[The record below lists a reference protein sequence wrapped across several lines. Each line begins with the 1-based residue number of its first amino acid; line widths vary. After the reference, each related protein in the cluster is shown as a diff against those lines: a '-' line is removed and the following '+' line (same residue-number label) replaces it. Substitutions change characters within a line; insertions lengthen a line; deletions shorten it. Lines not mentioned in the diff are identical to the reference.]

1 MKIHTRGCF
10 STFTTQ
16 ITDNVG
22 IVGGVGIGIGLLE
35 VGLESRYMLHVQKTW
50 RCVTGVSED
59 VRE

>member
-1 MKIHTRGCF
+1 MINFLQAAMKIHTRGCF

-35 VGLESRYMLHVQKTW
+35 VGLESKYMLHVQKT
-50 RCVTGVSED
+50 
-59 VRE
+59 